1 MIGVDIIDLSQSFS
15 RSKYSLGDYQ
25 NKILQKSELAFCQSI
40 IDLECIWAI
49 KESAYK
55 CHYKNTGVSFYNPKR
70 ILITQLDLHQR
81 RFFVQIDDLSYAG
94 SFQIGE
100 AYVFAICHPQINQRS
115 LDLNT
120 EERIFMGA
128 ESSDEFNKFFNHE
141 ADQARFLFHEDGFP
155 QSISLGSKLFSYSR
169 SQHGAFF
176 ISVICPVQYN

>member
-1 MIGVDIIDLSQSFS
+1 
-15 RSKYSLGDYQ
+15 
-25 NKILQKSELAFCQSI
+25 LAFCQSI